1 MTASAPVRRIAV
13 IGAGAAGLVTA
24 REMLRAGLQPTVFE
38 ADGDVGGIWR
48 YTHETETDPLGQVGT
63 HIHGS
68 LYASLRTNLPRDLMA
83 FTDFPFEARRPVGSD
98 GRPDGKEGTD
108 ELPRFPGHAAVQG
121 YLQHFAEHFGLQ
133 PHIRFGTRVRAV
145 RASTSADGPLPMH
158 WQLTSATDREPQAL
172 HTEAFAAVAICN
184 GHYSAPRVPPLP
196 GEATFPGRRMHSHNY
211 REPAPFAGLT
221 VALWGMSASGN
232 DLARELSA
240 VARRVYWCGAGTP
253 LLNAA
258 PPSQPGDVLQRR
270 GEVAGLG
277 SDGRVQL
284 ADGTFTEPVDV
295 FVYCTGYHYR
305 YPFLDDDL
313 LRVDDNFVQP
323 LYRDLLHCE
332 HDTLALVGV
341 PFRVVPFPLFEVQA
355 RYLARLWSGG
365 FQAPPSVTRFAAL
378 GARWK
383 ALRDAG
389 VKQRLWH
396 QRTIDCYDY
405 LDELADEAGVTRV
418 PDWHRQ
424 LNRAFSAHVQRT
436 PGNYRD
442 VAFPL
447 VAREPG
453 VR

>member
-1 MTASAPVRRIAV
+1 MTASAPARRIAV

-48 YTHETETDPLGQVGT
+48 YTPETETDPLGQAGT

-68 LYASLRTNLPRDLMA
+68 LYASLRTNLPHDLMA
-83 FTDFPFEARRPVGSD
+83 FTDFPFER
-98 GRPDGKEGTD
+98 EGVQV
-108 ELPRFPGHAAVQG
+108 LPRFPGHRAVCD
-121 YLQHFAEHFGLQ
+121 YLQRFASRFELQ
-133 PHIRFGTRVRAV
+133 PHIRLGTRVRAV
-145 RASTSADGPLPMH
+145 RMSTRDEGPLPAP
-158 WQLTSATDREPQAL
+158 WQVTSAADSDPQRL

-196 GEATFPGRRMHSHNY
+196 GDDAFPGRRMHSHNY

-232 DLARELSA
+232 DLARELST

-253 LLNAA
+253 MQNAA
-258 PPSQPGDVLQRR
+258 PASAPDDVLQRR

-277 SDGRVQL
+277 NDGRVQL
-284 ADGTFTEPVDV
+284 ADGSLTEPVDV

-365 FQAPPSVTRFAAL
+365 FQAPPSVTRFATL

-383 ALRDAG
+383 TLRDAG

-396 QRTIDCYDY
+396 QRTLDCYDY
-405 LDELADEAGVTRV
+405 LDELADEAGMARV

-424 LNRAFSAHVQRT
+424 LNKAFMAHVQGT
-436 PGNYRD
+436 QGNYRD
-442 VAFPL
+442 VAFPR
-447 VAREPG
+447 VHRSSGPRATSA
-453 VR
+453 